1 MLIIGES
8 INGTIPKVGQAI
20 QEKNEAFLK
29 ELAKTQYECGAQ
41 MLDVNAGVA
50 GGNEV
55 EDLPWLIKLVQQE
68 VPIPL
73 MIDSASPD
81 ALKTALAV
89 YKHSELPILNSV
101 SGEEEKWKKLFPV
114 VSEKKGKIVVLCM
127 DDQGIPKTIE
137 GRSAIAS
144 KLFDRLMKAGIPED
158 YIYFDPLVLAV
169 SVESDAA
176 LVTLETIQALRI
188 RFPKSHVI
196 CGASNVSMG
205 LPGRKLINRTFL
217 AMAIFAGL
225 DTLFIDVRDQALLST
240 LYASRPL
247 VNQDSYCAIPES
259 LSGKEGCV
267 LTVPAGRDRSP
278 TRDLILFGCTPFVK
292 WAD

>member
-20 QEKNEAFLK
+20 QERNEAFLK
-29 ELAKTQYECGAQ
+29 ELAKTQYDCGAQ

-55 EDLPWLIKLVQQE
+55 EDLPWLIKLIQQE

-73 MIDSASPD
+73 MIDSANPD
-81 ALKTALAV
+81 ALKTALDV
-89 YKHSELPILNSV
+89 YRHSELPILNSV

-114 VSEKKGKIVVLCM
+114 LMEKRGKIVVLCM
-127 DDQGIPKTIE
+127 DDQGIPEAIE
-137 GRSAIAS
+137 GRIAIAS
-144 KLFDRLMKAGIPED
+144 KLFDRLIQAGIPED

-176 LVTLETIQALRI
+176 LVTLETIRALRT
-188 RFPKSHVI
+188 RFPKCHVI

-225 DTLFIDVRDQALLST
+225 DALFIDVRDQALLST
-240 LYASRPL
+240 IHASKPL
-247 VNQDSYCAIPES
+247 VNQDPYCMQYLKSFRAKKI
-259 LSGKEGCV
+259 
-267 LTVPAGRDRSP
+267 
-278 TRDLILFGCTPFVK
+278 LI
-292 WAD
+292 

>member
-20 QEKNEAFLK
+20 QEKNEAFPR
-29 ELAKTQYECGAQ
+29 ELAKTQYDCGAQ

-50 GGNEV
+50 GGNEI
-55 EDLPWLIKLVQQE
+55 EDLPWLIRLVQQE

-73 MIDSASPD
+73 MIDSANPD
-81 ALKTALAV
+81 ALKAALAV
-89 YKHSELPILNSV
+89 YKHSELPILNSI

-114 VSEKKGKIVVLCM
+114 ASEKKGKIVVLCM

-137 GRSAIAS
+137 GRIAIAS
-144 KLFDRLMKAGIPED
+144 RLFERLIQAGLPED

-176 LVTLETIQALRI
+176 LVTLQTIQALRT
-188 RFPKSHVI
+188 RFPRSHVI

-240 LYASRPL
+240 IYASRPL
-247 VNQDSYCAIPES
+247 VNQDAYCVQYLKAFRA
-259 LSGKEGCV
+259 KK
-267 LTVPAGRDRSP
+267 
-278 TRDLILFGCTPFVK
+278 ILV
-292 WAD
+292 

>member
-50 GGNEV
+50 GGNEI

-73 MIDSASPD
+73 MIDSANPD

-137 GRSAIAS
+137 GRIAIAS

-176 LVTLETIQALRI
+176 LVTLETIQALRA
-188 RFPKSHVI
+188 RFPKSHII

-225 DTLFIDVRDQALLST
+225 DTLFIDVRDQAL
-240 LYASRPL
+240 AF
-247 VNQDSYCAIPES
+247 DSLCQQAPGQPGFLLHAIPES

-267 LTVPAGRDRSP
+267 LTVPVGSDRSSVCP
-278 TRDLILFGCTPFVK
+278 
-292 WAD
+292 AS

>member
-1 MLIIGES
+1 MWIIGES

-20 QEKNEAFLK
+20 QEKNETFLR

-55 EDLPWLIKLVQQE
+55 EDLPWLIRLAQRE

-73 MIDSASPD
+73 MIDSANPD
-81 ALKTALAV
+81 ALKAALAV
-89 YKHSELPILNSV
+89 YQHAELPILNSI

-114 VSEKKGKIVVLCM
+114 VEEKKGKIVVLCM

-137 GRSAIAS
+137 GRIAIAS
-144 KLFDRLMKAGIPED
+144 RLFDRLTKAGIPED
-158 YIYFDPLVLAV
+158 YVYFDPLVLAV
-169 SVESDAA
+169 SVESDAGF
-176 LVTLETIQALRI
+176 VTLETIRALRSQ
-188 RFPKSHVI
+188 FPKSHVI

-205 LPGRKLINRTFL
+205 LPGRKLINRTFI

-225 DTLFIDVRDQALLST
+225 DTLFIDVRDQALLSSI
-240 LYASRPL
+240 YASRPL
-247 VNQDSYCAIPES
+247 VNQDNYCMQYLKAYRAKKI
-259 LSGKEGCV
+259 
-267 LTVPAGRDRSP
+267 
-278 TRDLILFGCTPFVK
+278 LI
-292 WAD
+292 

>member
-50 GGNEV
+50 GGNEI
-55 EDLPWLIKLVQQE
+55 EDLPWLIQLVQQE

-73 MIDSASPD
+73 MIDSANPD

-137 GRSAIAS
+137 GRIATAS

-176 LVTLETIQALRI
+176 LVTLETIQALRA

-240 LYASRPL
+240 VYASKPL
-247 VNQDSYCAIPES
+247 VNQDSYCMQYLKAFRA
-259 LSGKEGCV
+259 KK
-267 LTVPAGRDRSP
+267 
-278 TRDLILFGCTPFVK
+278 ILV
-292 WAD
+292 

>member
-1 MLIIGES
+1 MPPDPHIIIGKILGVFEERERDMLIIGES

-50 GGNEV
+50 GGNEI
-55 EDLPWLIKLVQQE
+55 EDLPWLIQLVQQE

-73 MIDSASPD
+73 MIDSANPD
-81 ALKTALAV
+81 ALKAALAV

-137 GRSAIAS
+137 GRIATAS

-176 LVTLETIQALRI
+176 LVTLETIQAMRA

-240 LYASRPL
+240 LYAGRPL
-247 VNQDSYCAIPES
+247 VNQDSYCMQYLKAFRA
-259 LSGKEGCV
+259 KKV
-267 LTVPAGRDRSP
+267 V
-278 TRDLILFGCTPFVK
+278 F
-292 WAD
+292 

>member
-20 QEKNEAFLK
+20 QEKNEAFLR
-29 ELAKTQYECGAQ
+29 ELAKTQYDCGAQ

-50 GGNEV
+50 GGNET
-55 EDLPWLIKLVQQE
+55 EDLPWLIDLVQHA
-68 VPIPL
+68 VSIPL
-73 MIDSASPD
+73 MIDSANPD
-81 ALKTALAV
+81 AQKAALAV
-89 YKHSELPILNSV
+89 YKHSELPILNSI
-101 SGEEEKWKKLFPV
+101 SGETEKWKKLFPV

-137 GRSAIAS
+137 GRIAIAAR
-144 KLFDRLMKAGIPED
+144 LFDLLIRAGIPED

-176 LVTLETIQALRI
+176 LVTLQTILALRS

-240 LYASRPL
+240 IYASRPL
-247 VNQDSYCAIPES
+247 VNEDAYCMQYLKAFRA
-259 LSGKEGCV
+259 KK
-267 LTVPAGRDRSP
+267 
-278 TRDLILFGCTPFVK
+278 ILV
-292 WAD
+292 

>member
-20 QEKNEAFLK
+20 QEKNEAFLR
-29 ELAKTQYECGAQ
+29 ELAKTQYDCGAQ

-50 GGNEV
+50 GGNET
-55 EDLPWLIKLVQQE
+55 EDLPWLIQLVQRE

-73 MIDSASPD
+73 MIDSANPD
-81 ALKTALAV
+81 ALKAALTV
-89 YKHSELPILNSV
+89 YKHSELPILNSI

-114 VSEKKGKIVVLCM
+114 ASEKKGKIVVLCM

-137 GRSAIAS
+137 GRIAIAS
-144 KLFDRLMKAGIPED
+144 RLFDRLMQAGIPED
-158 YIYFDPLVLAV
+158 SIYFDPLVLAV

-176 LVTLETIQALRI
+176 LVTLQTIQALRT

-240 LYASRPL
+240 IYASRPL
-247 VNQDSYCAIPES
+247 VNQDSYCMQYLKAFRA
-259 LSGKEGCV
+259 KK
-267 LTVPAGRDRSP
+267 
-278 TRDLILFGCTPFVK
+278 ILV
-292 WAD
+292 